1 MLMLDEIFVRDLRK
15 FAREIGVGASEFES
29 GHARWDVYFRA
40 MRLDSEIDQLIAL
53 IGREPDRVMATSVV
67 LSLLEQGPRSL
78 RERAVGVLPV
88 GASQDFARARM
99 VELSVLEELVSGSSD
114 AVEPNLMDNWSHW
127 LQLRAAKLSS
137 HRQVLEYLA
146 SAGATKRIRREA
158 LARAKEICD

>member
-1 MLMLDEIFVRDLRK
+1 MLDETFVRDLRE
-15 FAREIGVGASEFES
+15 FAHEIGAEASSFES
-29 GHARWDVYFRA
+29 GNIRWDMYCRA
-40 MRLDSEIDQLIAL
+40 MRLDIEIDQLIAL
-53 IGREPDRVMATSVV
+53 IGREPDRVLVTSVV

-78 RERAVGVLPV
+78 RERVVGVLPV

-99 VELSVLEELVSGSSD
+99 AELSVLEELLSGSSD
-114 AVEPNLMDNWSHW
+114 AVEPDLMENWSHW